1 MTTYLYE
8 RFPGLR
14 DTLHRAHLGDGP
26 TPVRMLSGLGGAG
39 SPLWIKDDGAYG
51 NGGWGG
57 NKVRKL
63 EWLLP
68 EAKRL
73 GRKTILTFGGLGTN
87 WGLATALYGREFG
100 LRTALAL
107 IDQPVD
113 EHVTAQLKRLR
124 ACGADIYLT
133 HNKLRTAAAVP
144 YLYLRHRRPYLLPA
158 GGSSPLG
165 VLGYVETALEIAA
178 QVDAGALPEPAS
190 VVVAVGSG
198 GTVAGLHLGLALAG
212 LGTTVIGVVV
222 NDTLRLDRRSI
233 TSLAGRAAR
242 LLRRRGAHVADTPG
256 DRLLLL
262 RDWLGRGYGHP
273 TAEGA
278 RALRLAH
285 DAEHLDLDPVYTAK
299 AMAALL
305 DLRACGRL
313 PDGPALYLH
322 TNGPRAQLRG
332 TDPRQVRP
340 IS

>member
-1 MTTYLYE
+1 MTTHLYE
-8 RFPGLR
+8 RFPELHGTLR
-14 DTLHRAHLGDGP
+14 RAHLGDGP
-26 TPVRMLSGLGGAG
+26 TPVRPLSHLTTTG
-39 SPLWIKDDGAYG
+39 SPLWIKDDGVYG

-73 GRKTILTFGGLGTN
+73 GRQTILTFGGLGTN
-87 WGLATALYGREFG
+87 WGLATARYAGEFG

-113 EHVTAQLKRLR
+113 DHVEAQLRRLR
-124 ACGADIYLT
+124 ASGADIYLT
-133 HNKLRTAAAVP
+133 HDKIRTVAAVP
-144 YLYLRHRRPYLLPA
+144 YLYVRYRRPYLLPA

-165 VLGYVETALEIAA
+165 VLGYVEAALEIAA
-178 QVDAGALPEPAS
+178 QVNAGALPAPSS

-212 LGTTVIGVVV
+212 LTTTRVIGVVV
-222 NDTLRLDRRSI
+222 NDTLRLDHRSI
-233 TSLAGRAAR
+233 TSLARRAAR
-242 LLRRRGAHVADTPG
+242 LLQRRGACVPDTALPA

-262 RDWLGRGYGHP
+262 RDWLGQGYGHP
-273 TAEGA
+273 TTEGA

-285 DAEHLDLDPVYTAK
+285 DAEHLDLEPVYTAK

-305 DLRACGRL
+305 DLRTSGRL

-322 TNGPRAQLRG
+322 TNGPR
-332 TDPRQVRP
+332 
-340 IS
+340 S

>member
-1 MTTYLYE
+1 MTTYLHE
-8 RFPGLR
+8 RFPELR

-26 TPVRMLSGLGGAG
+26 TPVRPLPGLSASGP
-39 SPLWIKDDGAYG
+39 SLWLKDDGVYG

-68 EAKRL
+68 DVKRS
-73 GRKTILTFGGLGTN
+73 GRQTILTFGGLGTN
-87 WGLATALYGREFG
+87 WGLATARYGRDLG

-113 EHVTAQLKRLR
+113 EHVAAQLERLR
-124 ACGADIYLT
+124 ACGADIYYT
-133 HNKLRTAAAVP
+133 HNKFRTVAAVP

-158 GGSSPLG
+158 GGSAPLG
-165 VLGYVETALEIAA
+165 VVGYVEAALEIAA
-178 QVDAGALPEPAS
+178 QVEAGALPAPAS

-212 LGTTVIGVVV
+212 LTSTRVIGVVV
-222 NDTLRLDRRSI
+222 NDTLRLDHRSI
-233 TSLAGRAAR
+233 TSLAERAAR
-242 LLRRRGAHVADTPG
+242 LLQSRGARVPATPLPV
-256 DRLLLL
+256 DRLLLV
-262 RDWLGRGYGHP
+262 RDWLGQGYGHP
-273 TAEGA
+273 TTEGT

-285 DAEHLDLDPVYTAK
+285 DAEHLDLEPVYTAK

-305 DLRACGRL
+305 ELHSSGRL

-322 TNGPRAQLRG
+322 TNGPRG
-332 TDPRQVRP
+332 
-340 IS
+340 